1 MQLKLINILL
11 SIISRHCQ
19 VMVDGYLTV
28 IKRILLIGFFI
39 FSAYVLL
46 TDYGYY
52 HHSVH
57 DIGIVSAVSY
67 VSTTERKMSGD
78 CFSPRNTCTGLYSY
92 DTTWWQGGK
101 SYVLHSARELKPP
114 SNVMCVQFV
123 QNDPHIAKLCHH
135 LFFNVSL
142 IPYLIGIGSIIVF
155 IKLTLFFYCNRYSSL
170 PVRETYRILNRHR
183 QLLLET
189 QEREE
194 MQRFIDSCYRIC
206 HTTCEQEV
214 IREGRKKFVNHYTVY
229 IVRVRNSTTRR

>member
-1 MQLKLINILL
+1 MRN
-11 SIISRHCQ
+11 
-19 VMVDGYLTV
+19 LTV
-28 IKRILLIGFFI
+28 LKHALWVALVI
-39 FSAYVLL
+39 FSGYVVV

-52 HHSVH
+52 HNSVH
-57 DIGIVSAVSY
+57 DTGIVSAVSY

-78 CFSPRNTCTGLYSY
+78 CFSPRNTCAGLYSY
-92 DTTWWQGGK
+92 DTTWWRGGK
-101 SYVLHSARELKPP
+101 SYVFHSTRELKSP
-114 SNVMCVQFV
+114 SKVMCVQFV

-135 LFFNVSL
+135 LFFNISL
-142 IPYLIGIGSIIVF
+142 IPYLIGIWSIIVF
-155 IKLTLFFYCNRYSSL
+155 IKLTLFFYCKRYSSL
-170 PVRETYRILNRHR
+170 PVRETWRILNRHR

-214 IREGRKKFVNHYTVY
+214 IHEGRKKFINHYTVY